1 MKKMRK
7 RRKKSRNFKFTEK
20 KKSIRGAVSCG
31 GAVLSLILLA
41 VMITEAVGMA
51 GNGGGYLGSI
61 GVIAL
66 FIGVASFIE
75 AVQAVQEKDTF
86 RTLPYAGVVL
96 SAVATVLWIALYLLG
111 SLL

>member
-1 MKKMRK
+1 MRRK
-7 RRKKSRNFKFTEK
+7 NKKSRNYKFTEK
-20 KKSIRGAVSCG
+20 KKSIRGAISCT
-31 GAVLSLILLA
+31 GAAISLVILVILLFQ
-41 VMITEAVGMA
+41 AVGMH
-51 GNGGGYLGSI
+51 GEGGGYLGSL

-66 FIGVASFIE
+66 FLGVASFIE

-86 RTLPYAGVVL
+86 RTLPYTGIAL